1 MLLGLVFAAVLNF
14 ATYFWSD
21 KIVVKMARAH
31 IIQEEENPTLFDI
44 VRKVSQEAGIPMP
57 KVGIVNSP
65 MPNAFAT
72 GRGPHKAVVV
82 ATGGILSTISP
93 RELEAVI
100 GHELGNNVH
109 CDLFITTVA
118 RT

>member
-1 MLLGLVFAAVLNF
+1 MLIGYAIGFYFGDPLTFMLLGLVFAAVLNF

-31 IIQEEENPTLFDI
+31 IIQEEENPTLFNI

-65 MPNAFAT
+65 MPNAFRSEEHT
-72 GRGPHKAVVV
+72 SE
-82 ATGGILSTISP
+82 LQS
-93 RELEAVI
+93 RENL
-100 GHELGNNVH
+100 
-109 CDLFITTVA
+109 
-118 RT
+118 

>member
-1 MLLGLVFAAVLNF
+1 MLLCLFFAAVLKF

-31 IIQEEENPTLFDI
+31 IIHEEENPTLFDM

-72 GRGPHKAVVV
+72 GRGPHKTVAV
-82 ATGGILSTISP
+82 ATSGITSSRSST
-93 RELEAVI
+93 EVEASI
-100 GHELGNNVH
+100 
-109 CDLFITTVA
+109 
-118 RT
+118 